1 MMNSYVYHMSIICQ
15 LICLSYVDYLII
27 VMQYDL
33 KKKKHPI
40 HDDIIPLTIGWNGVE
55 HFQSHKDGNT
65 LVTHGDITSNRN
77 GGNIWMTYVATSL

>member
-1 MMNSYVYHMSIICQ
+1 MMMNSYVYHMSTHMSIICW
-15 LICLSYVDYLII
+15 LFDHSYAICF
-27 VMQYDL
+27 L
-33 KKKKHPI
+33 KNHPI